1 MTHKLVYK
9 IFIYLSIFILTLFIQ
24 YSIHKKNK
32 IIMNSSIDYFKMP
45 IYVLVLICLID
56 LYDTSTNNYNL
67 YEYDHIFNN

>member
-9 IFIYLSIFILTLFIQ
+9 IFIYLGVFILTLFIQ
-24 YSIHKKNK
+24 HSIHKKNK
-32 IIMNSSIDYFKMP
+32 IIMNSSIDYFKIP

-56 LYDTSTNNYNL
+56 LYHTSSDNYNL